1 MGKEPFVFKCAVS
14 LKGQQRGK
22 EVVPHP
28 LDKVSLTKE
37 GEYQCSRDTTPP
49 GLSHSTEQYLVG

>member
-14 LKGQQRGK
+14 LKGQRRGK

-28 LDKVSLTKE
+28 LDKASLTKE
-37 GEYQCSRDTTPP
+37 GGYQCSLDPP
-49 GLSHSTEQYLVG
+49 QA